1 MEQALADIAKTVK
14 QYSGI
19 TADSRECKPGF
30 VFVAQKGT
38 RQDGHDLVGEAIA
51 RGVSLVVVEKPVQ
64 APPGSKAQ
72 IIQVPST
79 RRALGH
85 LASAFYG
92 DPSQKMKVLGV
103 TGTSGKTT
111 TSYILESLL
120 QAKGYRVGVIGT
132 VNFRVGEK
140 IFPSTHTTPG
150 AVELQKLLQW
160 MLDEKADA
168 VVMEVSSHALKQGRV
183 IGTAFDSVGF
193 LNLTPEHLD
202 FHPSMDDY
210 FESKALLFTE
220 MAEDSRAAGKQT
232 AMTVSVD
239 DEYGKKLWEKI
250 EKDAQ
255 AKNKKSVSLQES
267 DFQFSI
273 EGMKGSLE
281 GKPFRCPLMGAFN
294 GSNLLVASG
303 IAQGV
308 GLTPDD
314 LIRGLKDFY
323 GVPGRLEKVQGS
335 DETGIQV
342 LVDYAHK
349 PDALEKVLAAL
360 KAVPG
365 RGRILTVFGCG
376 GDRDR
381 QKRPV
386 MGKIAAEAS
395 DWVVVTSDNP
405 RTENPDQIIQEIL
418 VGISETRRPRT
429 QVEPD
434 RARAIDLA
442 IRQAKPGDLVLI
454 AGKGHEDYQILAD
467 PSQPGGTRKIPFDDR
482 EIARVSLTSLFKNQ

>member
-1 MEQALADIAKTVK
+1 MMEKVLAELAKEIGK
-14 QYSGI
+14 YSGI
-19 TADSRECKPGF
+19 TADSRECAPGF

-38 RQDGHDLVGEAIA
+38 RQDGHDLVEDALKKGATLI
-51 RGVSLVVVEKPVQ
+51 VVEKPV
-64 APPGSKAQ
+64 AAHPGAAK
-72 IIQVPST
+72 IVQVPST

-92 DPSQKMKVLGV
+92 YPSKKMKIVGV

-111 TSYILESLL
+111 TSYITEALL
-120 QAKGYRVGVIGT
+120 KAKGHRVGVIGT
-132 VNFRVGEK
+132 VNFRVGDQ

-150 AVELQKLLQW
+150 AVELQKLFKW
-160 MLDEKADA
+160 MLEQGATA

-210 FESKALLFTE
+210 FESKALLFSE
-220 MAEDSRAAGKQT
+220 MAEDSRSFGKNP
-232 AMTVSVD
+232 AMTIGTD
-239 DEYGKKLWEKI
+239 DDFGKKLWNRVSMDE
-250 EKDAQ
+250 AVQ
-255 AKNKKSVSLQES
+255 NKKSVSITQT

-273 EGMKGSLE
+273 EGMKGTLE
-281 GKPFRCPLMGAFN
+281 GKPFRCPLMGSFN
-294 GSNLLVASG
+294 GSNLLIAAG
-303 IAQGV
+303 LAQGL
-308 GLTPDD
+308 GLGPDD
-314 LIRGLKDFY
+314 LIRGLAGFQ
-323 GVPGRLEKVQGS
+323 GVPGRLEKVEGS
-335 DETGIQV
+335 DQTGIQV

-360 KAVPG
+360 KDVPG
-365 RGRILTVFGCG
+365 RGRIITVFGCG

-386 MGKIAAEAS
+386 MGKIAASAS

-405 RTENPDQIIQEIL
+405 RTENPDQIIQEI
-418 VGISETRRPRT
+418 VGGIPGGRYE
-429 QVEPD
+429 VEPD
-434 RARAIDLA
+434 RAKAIQKA
-442 IRQAKPGDLVLI
+442 IAQAKPRDLVLI

-482 EIARVSLTSLFKNQ
+482 EVAHDFLTSLFKNQ